1 MKEEESGRT
10 SLDKAKGMQNFK
22 QILNKVQLF

>member
-10 SLDKAKGMQNFK
+10 SLDKAKGMHNFK
-22 QILNKVQLF
+22 QILNKVQFF